1 MSGALRVVDA
11 GRLSAVRSQA
21 LYHGLAEA
29 MVRGDDPVLAFSRPA
44 EPYVCIGYHRRLE
57 ELELDTCAT
66 LGLPVLRRQIGG
78 GPVYLDAD
86 QLFFA
91 LALPTADAPA
101 GVARIYEALLTP
113 AAVALRSLGVDAA
126 LAGGSDIV
134 VAGRK
139 VSGTAG
145 GQIGEGVV
153 VVGNLMFAFP
163 HDVMVS
169 VLALP
174 DAAMR
179 AECLAL
185 MREYVAPLPQLS
197 EAALKPALRSA
208 YARALAAEPRAGDL
222 SRRERGA
229 VERWEAR
236 LRDPGWTRG
245 PELPPLPP
253 RRVVKIRDGVW
264 CRERDRGQLVGAGA
278 R

>member
-1 MSGALRVVDA
+1 MSGVLRVVDA
-11 GRLSAVRSQA
+11 GQLSAARSQA
-21 LYHGLAEA
+21 LYHGLAAA
-29 MVRGDDPVLAFSRPA
+29 MAPGDDPVLAFSRPA

-57 ELELDTCAT
+57 ELELDTCAR

-78 GPVYLDAD
+78 GPVYLDTD

-91 LALPTADAPA
+91 LALPASDAPA
-101 GVARIYEALLTP
+101 GVARIYEELLTP
-113 AAVALRSLGVDAA
+113 AAAALRSLGIDAA

-134 VAGRK
+134 AAGRK

-145 GQIGEGVV
+145 GQIGDGVV
-153 VVGNLMFAFP
+153 VVGNLMFVFP

-185 MREYVAPLPQLS
+185 MREHVAPLPQLR
-197 EAALKPALRSA
+197 EAPLKPVLTAA
-208 YARALAAEPRAGDL
+208 YARAFALEPRADCL
-222 SRRERGA
+222 SRRERAA
-229 VERWEAR
+229 VDGWEAR
-236 LRDPGWTRG
+236 LCDPSWTRG

-253 RRVVKIRDGVW
+253 RRAVKIRDGVW
-264 CRERDRGQLVGAGA
+264 CRERERGELVGAGA